1 MGMPASVTWTPEMVW
16 ALPED
21 GNRYEI
27 FDGVL
32 VVTPSPGLPHHEA
45 QARLFV
51 ALRQYAEREPAV
63 FVAASPADI
72 RLGECTMVQPDLY
85 VVPREVARGDFPF
98 PLERVVLAIEVLSPS
113 HRRRDLEV
121 KRAIYARAG
130 VPLYWVVDHKA
141 QGVHVFA
148 PDEGPG
154 VLVRD
159 TLTWHPPGAALP
171 FTIPVPE
178 LFAPI

>member
-27 FDGVL
+27 FDGAL
-32 VVTPSPGLPHHEA
+32 VVTPSPGFPH
-45 QARLFV
+45 QV
-51 ALRQYAEREPAV
+51 ALGRLQFAFYTWAERERA
-63 FVAASPADI
+63 FFAGASPSDI
-72 RLGECTMVQPDLY
+72 RLGERTMVQPDLY

-130 VPLYWVVDHKA
+130 VPLYWVVDHRA

-148 PDEGPG
+148 PDGGPG
-154 VLVRD
+154 TLVHD
-159 TLTWHPPGAALP
+159 TLTWHPAGAQIP
-171 FTIPVPE
+171 FSIPVPE